1 MHDRPADITDDAILN
16 GRLRLLQPKRGH
28 RFGHDAILL
37 AAAVPAQPQDRV
49 AEFGAGV
56 GAASLALLSRVPGV
70 QVTLFEIDEELCALA
85 RENIARNGF
94 SDRAQVIRGDVIPG
108 DVMTDT
114 AEVSPP
120 RRAAPFDHVFMNPP
134 FNPASL
140 QASPD
145 PARRTAHAGDSEL
158 LKTWVNRAHDILGS
172 TGAVT
177 LIWRADGLNDVL
189 HVLAKDFGGITVI
202 PVYPATGRAA
212 IRIIA
217 SGYKHDRSPLRI
229 LPPLTLND
237 RNQTPTDEAEA
248 LLRHGGA
255 WPPELLPQR
264 P

>member
-37 AAAVPAQPQDRV
+37 AATVPAQPQDRV

-70 QVTLFEIDEELCALA
+70 QLTLFEIDDELCALA

-94 SDRAQVIRGDVIPG
+94 SDRARVIAG
-108 DVMTDT
+108 DVMMHT
-114 AEVSPP
+114 AEDLPA
-120 RRAAPFDHVFMNPP
+120 RRAAPFDQVFMNPP

-145 PARRTAHAGDSEL
+145 PARRTAHAGDREL
-158 LKTWVNRAHDILGS
+158 LKAWVNRAHDMLGS
-172 TGAVT
+172 TGSLT

-202 PVYPATGRAA
+202 PVYPAPGRAA

-217 SGYKHDRSPLRI
+217 SGTKQDRSPLRI

>member
-1 MHDRPADITDDAILN
+1 MHDRPDITDDAILN
-16 GRLRLLQPKRGH
+16 GRIRLLQPKRGH

-56 GAASLALLSRVPGV
+56 GAASLALVSRVPGV

-85 RENIARNGF
+85 RENIARNGL
-94 SDRAQVIRGDVIPG
+94 SDRAQVIRY
-108 DVMTDT
+108 DVMRGDFTVET
-114 AEVSPP
+114 AGDSAG
-120 RRAAPFDHVFMNPP
+120 RRREPFDHVFMNPP

-158 LKTWVNRAHDILGS
+158 LKTWVNRAHGLLGNAGS
-172 TGAVT
+172 LT
-177 LIWRADGLNDVL
+177 LIWRADGVDDVL
-189 HVLAKDFGGITVI
+189 QVLAKDFGGITVI
-202 PVYPATGRAA
+202 PVYPAQGRAA

-217 SGYKHDRSPLRI
+217 SGSKHDRSPLRI

-237 RNQTPTDEAEA
+237 RNQTPTEDAEA
-248 LLRHGGA
+248 ILRHGGA
-255 WPPELLPQR
+255 WPPESR
-264 P
+264 